1 MALCSRQQAV
11 VGEHKA
17 LWTEMGPEGG
27 LQTSKPNINQLVAE
41 RGKNDACFASVD
53 PPPCGHV
60 RWVSSFF
67 DDAARRTVQ
76 RLPRRQQ
83 GAWNLDGME
92 CDTPVRCRGL

>member
-27 LQTSKPNINQLVAE
+27 LQTSKHNIN
-41 RGKNDACFASVD
+41 KNDARFASVD
-53 PPPCGHV
+53 PPLCGHV
-60 RWVSSFF
+60 SWVSSFF

-92 CDTPVRCRGL
+92 CDTPLRCRGL